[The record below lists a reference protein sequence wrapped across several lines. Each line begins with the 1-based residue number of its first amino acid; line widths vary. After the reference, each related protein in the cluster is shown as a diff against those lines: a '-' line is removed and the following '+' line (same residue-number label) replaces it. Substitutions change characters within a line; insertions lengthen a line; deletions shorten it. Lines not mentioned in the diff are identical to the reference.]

1 MSNFGDHPA
10 GFFGVSDFY
19 NGVATQSLRFED
31 GSAHKLTRTFSG
43 DPDNNKKMTIS
54 VWVKRGNLATG
65 GTQVILANYDG
76 TRFLGELAWDS
87 STDVLR
93 FDPGGNG
100 DGSSNSYRIDTTA
113 LFRDVSSWYHIV
125 VAYDSTQG
133 TDTNRVKIYV
143 NGTQKLITVPSGQSY
158 PPQNYAH
165 LYSYQ
170 GANNTIGEF
179 GANFDSGELDGYLSE
194 FNFIDGLA
202 LAPTSFG
209 ETKNG
214 VWIAKKY
221 TGSYGSNG
229 YRLEF
234 KNTSVGTGS
243 SSTIGADTSGN
254 NNHWTS
260 SGTAAHDC
268 AMPDSPENN
277 FCTYNPLDAK
287 GNDNTFSEGNLK
299 VVVAAQNT
307 DEQTTATFAVSSGKW
322 YWEHRLNS
330 TTTSDAGY
338 FKIGLRDITHANA
351 WTVRGTD
358 GETQD
363 AAGTTATA
371 SVSYTTGNVIGV
383 YLDMDNAKWY
393 VSVDGTLQNSANLT
407 NGTGFLHNNLTG
419 TIHPFIL
426 NASSGGTHT
435 GMGNF
440 GQDSTFAGLESA
452 GGYSDANGNGD
463 FHSAVTSPYLAL
475 CSANLPEPTIG
486 PNSDTQATDY
496 FNTVLY
502 SGNSSSNAISGVGFQ
517 PDWVWTKCLSAV
529 RTHSWMDSQRGFA
542 GNGNSLT
549 LATSGNSSNGEFEN
563 GGFDSFD
570 SDGFTVSGSDEFMN
584 ESGDSYVAWNWKVN
598 GGTAT
603 ATASEDGN
611 NPAYSVQANPT
622 AGISIATYTGT
633 NGVGTIPH
641 GLGAVPRWAVFKN
654 RNVDGND
661 WIVYHGAN
669 TSAPETDFLR
679 LNTTALTADNAN
691 RFNDTAPT
699 SSVFTLGADGNIN
712 DNGESIVAYFFAN
725 VEGYSKFDSY
735 IANGISGDGPFVF
748 TGFRP
753 AMIIVKNTSNNTN
766 GGEWVILDDTRLGV
780 GTTNTI
786 NPIKSYIEVNESNA
800 EFDSTSYPLVD
811 FYSNG
816 FKIRSDAANS
826 GVGRATNNANGNVY
840 VYMAWAHSPFKYANA
855 F

>member
-10 GFFGVSDFY
+10 GFFGVSGFY
-19 NGVATQSLRFED
+19 NNVATQSLRFED

-54 VWVKRGNLATG
+54 VWVKRGNLSTG
-65 GTQVILANYDG
+65 GTQVIIATYDG

-165 LYSYQ
+165 TYSYQ

-179 GANFDSGELDGYLSE
+179 GAGFDSGELDGYLSE
-194 FNFIDGLA
+194 FNFIDGLT
-202 LAPTSFG
+202 LDPTYFG

-214 VWIAKKY
+214 IWIAKKY

-307 DEQTTATFAVSSGKW
+307 DDQTRATFGVSSGKW

-330 TTTSDAGY
+330 TSSSNAGY
-338 FKIGLRDITHANA
+338 FMIGIKSDDDNNY
-351 WTVRGTD
+351 WTVRGSD
-358 GETQD
+358 GEVNHN
-363 AAGTTATA
+363 GTTSTK
-371 SVSYTTGNVIGV
+371 SVSYTTNSVVGV
-383 YLDMDNAKWY
+383 YLDMDNGKWY

-407 NGTGFLHNNLTG
+407 NGTGFLHSGITG
-419 TIHPFIL
+419 TVHPFIL

-475 CSANLPEPTIG
+475 CSANLPDTTIG

-496 FNTVLY
+496 FKTVLY
-502 SGNSSSNAISGVGFQ
+502 TGNEGTQTITGVGFQ
-517 PDWVWTKCLSAV
+517 PDWTWNKNLQSTDFHILQ
-529 RTHSWMDSQRGFA
+529 DSSRGA
-542 GNGNSLT
+542 GKEIFS
-549 LATSGNSSNGEFEN
+549 NSSADEESYDNSITSWN
-563 GGFDSFD
+563 T
-570 SDGFTVSGSDEFMN
+570 DGFVLGSRAPINRNNEQFVS
-584 ESGDSYVAWNWKVN
+584 WNWKAN
-598 GGTAT
+598 GGTTTTNDASSTGVGAT
-603 ATASEDGN
+603 D
-611 NPAYSVQANPT
+611 SVIQANT
-622 AGISIATYTGT
+622 DAGFSIVTYTGT
-633 NGVGTIPH
+633 GSATTIAH
-641 GLGAVPRWAVFKN
+641 GLGGVPEVMIIKN
-654 RNVDGND
+654 RTGGDHSWAGFYHHLMAGSAAASATDYLSFDSASTLVDD
-661 WIVYHGAN
+661 ATIW
-669 TSAPETDFLR
+669 
-679 LNTTALTADNAN
+679 
-691 RFNDTAPT
+691 NDTPPT
-699 SSVFTLGADGNIN
+699 STVFTVGSANNTGASKDYVG
-712 DNGESIVAYFFAN
+712 YFFRSI
-725 VEGYSKFDSY
+725 EGYSKFGVY
-735 IANGISGDGPFVF
+735 TANGAVDGPFVF

-753 AMIIVKNTSNNTN
+753 QLVIVKNTASAFN
-766 GGEWVILDDTRLGV
+766 WPILDDTRLGV
-780 GTTNTI
+780 GSTNTI
-786 NPIKSYIEVNESNA
+786 NPIKSQLTINTTAA
-800 EFDSTSYPLVD
+800 EFDSVSYPLMD
-811 FYSNG
+811 LTSNG
-816 FKIRSDAANS
+816 FKLRLGGTSSTLAQNVNRAS
-826 GVGRATNNANGNVY
+826 GQLYIYLAF
-840 VYMAWAHSPFKYANA
+840 AHSPFKYANA